1 MSMQQPGRSQPPALD
16 AYCRIL
22 ELLPAAGSV
31 FRADGRLA
39 YYSPQA
45 AALWGRH
52 PPLEDGRA
60 PRFCGA
66 WRLYAA
72 DGRPLAPA
80 RSPVAR
86 ALATRAAVHGRHVQ
100 VERPDGSRRMAVA
113 YASPMLGEDGELHGA
128 LGLLVDVTDHHHA
141 RHARAER
148 ERRREEL
155 RVSLACD
162 IRAGLDPLR
171 RNAQDLATRAQSADA
186 APADAVDRQLR
197 HVTGLVDRLL
207 NLEVDLDDA
216 LA

>member
-1 MSMQQPGRSQPPALD
+1 MSMQQPERSQQPALD

-45 AALWGRH
+45 AALWGHR
-52 PPLEDGRA
+52 PPLQGEHT

-66 WRLYAA
+66 WRMYAA

-141 RHARAER
+141 RHAQAER
-148 ERRREEL
+148 ERRREEM
-155 RVSLACD
+155 RVALACD

-171 RNAQDLATRAQSADA
+171 RGSQDPAARVPPADA
-186 APADAVDRQLR
+186 APVDALDRQLR